1 MGEVDEVPR
10 ASTREIARA
19 AVKAE
24 LAQAAFEL
32 VSREGFGK
40 VTVGDMAAA
49 AGVSRSTFLRYF
61 GSKEDAVLEALDA
74 QGEQLANALRA
85 RPADEDDWTA
95 LRRAIDTILEP
106 YHRDPTAALAST
118 RLIQDAPS
126 LYARQMEKQHSWR
139 FILAQALADRNDI
152 AGPVP
157 LPLSVKATAALACL
171 NVALDKWTT
180 SDGQLDLVDLLDDAF
195 TAFAPQ

>member
-1 MGEVDEVPR
+1 
-10 ASTREIARA
+10 
-19 AVKAE
+19 
-24 LAQAAFEL
+24 
-32 VSREGFGK
+32 
-40 VTVGDMAAA
+40 MAAA
-49 AGVSRSTFLRYF
+49 AGYRAAPSFVISAARRTLS
-61 GSKEDAVLEALDA
+61 SKPWTPRAN
-74 QGEQLANALRA
+74 GLANALHAA
-85 RPADEDDWTA
+85 RPTRTTGRPCDEPSTPC
-95 LRRAIDTILEP
+95 LKP

-195 TAFAPQ
+195 ALRAAMRRQTMRRQAVARGGRPGGSRSQCAPGGGLEPPTSGSKGRRSAD